1 MAVVDNGGEAEPP
14 EGVHDAPEGYQD
26 LARIDQ
32 GGFATVYRARDTRF
46 DRTVALKVLR
56 SDTLNDRQLRRFRAE
71 CLATGRV
78 SSHPNIVT
86 VYDAGTTRGHRPWL
100 AMEYCSGG
108 SLAHKVAT
116 QGPLPVA
123 EVISIG
129 ARLCSALSAA
139 HEAGILHR
147 DVKPHNVLLTSYGE
161 PALAD
166 FGIASVVIEDD
177 TVTETAAY
185 TVVHAAPEILEGKAG
200 TAAADIYSLGST
212 LYTLLAGQAP
222 FAKEASTGLAPLVTR
237 ILAGDLPAIA
247 RPGVPPE
254 LEQLLRRCMAAQPQD
269 RPASA
274 AELGVALTELGQRL
288 AAAEIATQPGAPARF
303 AAVATTAATSTS
315 AAGEE
320 IDEEALHVTHRR
332 DDQGSEPHP
341 GAAAPA
347 PAPIA
352 PAPAAPDLAAQT
364 ISTGRLLLILG
375 GALGLLLAAFA
386 AWGLSHRGS
395 EPDRLPPIGVGANA
409 AQAAAGY
416 APKNVVVA
424 PGPDKGELIVSWAM
438 PIRPD
443 VVATVIYE
451 GAGAARARA
460 VVNYHT
466 SPQVAPQ
473 ATLRGLPSG
482 QALCLSAAHVVSLGD
497 VITNAVSRPVCAV
510 PR

>member
-1 MAVVDNGGEAEPP
+1 MALQNTGAGQPP
-14 EGVHDAPEGYQD
+14 EGPQDAPDGYED

-32 GGFATVYRARDTRF
+32 GGFAVVYRARDTRF

-56 SDTLNDRQLRRFRAE
+56 SERLGDRQLRRFRAE

-86 VYDAGTTRGHRPWL
+86 VYDAGTTSGHRPWL

-108 SLAHKVAT
+108 SLARRVAM

-166 FGIASVVIEDD
+166 FGIASVVIEDE

-212 LYTLLAGQAP
+212 LYTLLAGEAP
-222 FAKEASTGLAPLVTR
+222 FAREASTGLAPLVTR
-237 ILAGDLPAIA
+237 ILSNDLPAIT

-254 LEQLLRRCMAAQPQD
+254 LEQLLRTCMAAQPQD

-274 AELGVALTELGQRL
+274 AELGASLAGLGRRL
-288 AAAEIATQPGAPARF
+288 AAEGIATRPGP
-303 AAVATTAATSTS
+303 V
-315 AAGEE
+315 
-320 IDEEALHVTHRR
+320 
-332 DDQGSEPHP
+332 
-341 GAAAPA
+341 APA
-347 PAPIA
+347 PRVR
-352 PAPAAPDLAAQT
+352 AQVVPM
-364 ISTGRLLLILG
+364 SAKRLLVILG
-375 GALGLLLAAFA
+375 GALGVLAAFT
-386 AWGLSHRGS
+386 AWGPTHGATQ
-395 EPDRLPPIGVGANA
+395 PDRLSASTVTVNGAP
-409 AQAAAGY
+409 AAARY
-416 APKNVVVA
+416 TPKNVVVT
-424 PGPDKGELIVSWAM
+424 PGRDKGELTVTWTM

-451 GAGAARARA
+451 GARATKARAI
-460 VVNYHT
+460 VNYGT
-466 SPQVAPQ
+466 NPKAVPRT
-473 ATLRGLPSG
+473 TLHGLPGG
-482 QALCLSAAHVVSLGD
+482 QEVCLSAAHLVSLGGS
-497 VITNAVSRPVCAV
+497 VTSAVGRPVCAV

>member
-1 MAVVDNGGEAEPP
+1 MAAQNSGGASQPP
-14 EGVHDAPEGYQD
+14 EGAQDAPEGYED

-32 GGFATVYRARDTRF
+32 GGFAVVYRARDTRF

-56 SDTLNDRQLRRFRAE
+56 SERLGDRQLRRFRTE

-78 SSHPNIVT
+78 SAHPNIVT

-108 SLAHKVAT
+108 SLAQKLAR

-129 ARLCSALSAA
+129 ARLCGALSAA
-139 HEAGILHR
+139 HQAGILHR

-177 TVTETAAY
+177 TGSITDETAAY

-222 FAKEASTGLAPLVTR
+222 FAKEARTGLAPLVTR
-237 ILAGDLPAIA
+237 ILRGDLPAIA

-254 LEQLLRRCMAAQPQD
+254 LEQLLRRSMAADPQD

-274 AELGVALTELGQRL
+274 AELGASLAALGANLAALGQPAL
-288 AAAEIATQPGAPARF
+288 VAPTPATG
-303 AAVATTAATSTS
+303 
-315 AAGEE
+315 
-320 IDEEALHVTHRR
+320 
-332 DDQGSEPHP
+332 
-341 GAAAPA
+341 APA
-347 PAPIA
+347 PALF
-352 PAPAAPDLAAQT
+352 AAPMSAR
-364 ISTGRLLLILG
+364 RLLVILG
-375 GALGLLLAAFA
+375 GTLGVLLAAFT
-386 AWGLSHRGS
+386 AWGSGHGATQ
-395 EPDRLPPIGVGANA
+395 PDRVSASPVAVRG
-409 AQAAAGY
+409 AQAAAKY
-416 APKNVVVA
+416 APKDVVVTQ
-424 PGPDKGELIVSWAM
+424 GRDKGELIVSWNM

-451 GAGAARARA
+451 GAGAGKARTI
-460 VVNYHT
+460 VNYSST
-466 SPQVAPQ
+466 PQ
-473 ATLRGLPSG
+473 APPEATLHGLPG
-482 QALCLSAAHVVSLGD
+482 GREVCLSAAHLVSLGGS
-497 VITNAVSRPVCAV
+497 VTNAVSRPMCAV

>member
-1 MAVVDNGGEAEPP
+1 MNVDEGQDGSEDHMTAARTIHRGDVAMADDGVAGQPP
-14 EGVHDAPEGYQD
+14 EGAQDAPEGYED
-26 LARIDQ
+26 LVRIDQ
-32 GGFATVYRARDTRF
+32 GGFAIVYRARDTRF

-56 SDTLNDRQLRRFRAE
+56 SENLGDRQLRRFRAE

-108 SLAHKVAT
+108 SLAHRMAT
-116 QGPLPVA
+116 QGLLPVA

-166 FGIASVVIEDD
+166 FGIASVVNMDETGSITD
-177 TVTETAAY
+177 ETAAY

-237 ILAGDLPAIA
+237 ILSNDLPAIT

-254 LEQLLRRCMAAQPQD
+254 LEQLLRRSMAANPAD
-269 RPASA
+269 RPATA
-274 AELGVALTELGQRL
+274 AELGASLVALGRRL
-288 AAAEIATQPGAPARF
+288 PRP
-303 AAVATTAATSTS
+303 
-315 AAGEE
+315 
-320 IDEEALHVTHRR
+320 
-332 DDQGSEPHP
+332 
-341 GAAAPA
+341 PA
-347 PAPIA
+347 PAPVP
-352 PAPAAPDLAAQT
+352 PAPTPVAPMSAR
-364 ISTGRLLLILG
+364 RLLLILG
-375 GALGLLLAAFA
+375 GALTVLFAAFT
-386 AWGLSHRGS
+386 AWGPTHGAAQ
-395 EPDRLPPIGVGANA
+395 PDRLPASPVAAG
-409 AQAAAGY
+409 AQAAASY
-416 APKNVVVA
+416 APKNVVVSH
-424 PGPDKGELIVSWAM
+424 GRDKGELIVAWTM

-451 GAGAARARA
+451 GAGAAKARTIVNYGTNPRA
-460 VVNYHT
+460 VPRT
-466 SPQVAPQ
+466 
-473 ATLRGLPSG
+473 TLRGLPSG
-482 QALCLSAAHVVSLGD
+482 RKVCLSAAHLVSLGD
-497 VITNAVSRPVCAV
+497 SISDAVGLPVCAV